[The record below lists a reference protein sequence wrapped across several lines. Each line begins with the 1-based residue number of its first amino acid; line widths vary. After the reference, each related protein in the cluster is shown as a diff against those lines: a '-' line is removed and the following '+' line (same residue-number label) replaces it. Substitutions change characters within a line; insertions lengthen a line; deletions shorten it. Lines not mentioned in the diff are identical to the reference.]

1 MGDGLGNTNRIP
13 FVCQNIYMWRKTG
26 TDRMGYRYRTRL
38 WSESRVRNQLA
49 DIGIRDDVHNFSG
62 GSASGKVS
70 LVYEYNRIIMYTRR
84 LM

>member
-1 MGDGLGNTNRIP
+1 VRI
-13 FVCQNIYMWRKTG
+13 
-26 TDRMGYRYRTRL
+26 
-38 WSESRVRNQLA
+38 NQLA